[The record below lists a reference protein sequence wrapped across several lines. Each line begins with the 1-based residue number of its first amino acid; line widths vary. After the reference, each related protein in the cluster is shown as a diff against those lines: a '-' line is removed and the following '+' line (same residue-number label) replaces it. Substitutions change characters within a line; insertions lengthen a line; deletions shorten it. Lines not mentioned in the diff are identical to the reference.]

1 MANKKIIVEMSPESI
16 KRAVRLLDVY
26 KKRQKDK
33 MHELDVRLAAIG
45 LQAARIRFEQGAVE
59 GNAAPE
65 VRVEPIENGFKIIAE
80 GGDLYIIEFG
90 AGDAAGNHP
99 DAATAP
105 VDTSPGSL
113 SRKNTGEYAKY
124 GSWHHKINGEKRKYT
139 ELQAHMPMYYA
150 AREMERNIE
159 KIAKE
164 VFGT

>member
-1 MANKKIIVEMSPESI
+1 MANKKIIVELSPDSI
-16 KRAVRLLDVY
+16 NRAVRLLNVY
-26 KKRQKDK
+26 KKRQKNKVD
-33 MHELDVRLAAIG
+33 ELMRRLEIIG
-45 LQAARIRFEQGAVE
+45 LATARVRFEQGAVE
-59 GNAAPE
+59 GNVAPD
-65 VRVEPIENGFKIIAE
+65 VFVERTETGFKIVAQ
-80 GGDLYIIEFG
+80 GGDVYIIEFG

-99 DAATAP
+99 DKDTAP